1 MRCFIEN
8 NLGSRFIYVRQTGFE
23 KTFEETSSTIHTFF
37 TLSPGV
43 DPMRDIEKLGLKMS
57 VSFDENNFYSISL
70 GQGQEIVAE
79 NALGT
84 ASQLGGW
91 VVLQN
96 IHLVVRWLP
105 TLEKKIEI
113 ITENVHD
120 DFRLCLSAEPA
131 QSAEYHV
138 LPQGI

>member
-1 MRCFIEN
+1 
-8 NLGSRFIYVRQTGFE
+8 
-23 KTFEETSSTIHTFF
+23 
-37 TLSPGV
+37 
-43 DPMRDIEKLGLKMS
+43 MRDIEKLGLKMS

-79 NALGT
+79 NALDT